1 MATVKDF
8 LCRQATP
15 FTTGL
20 FVVSAVSGVA
30 LFVHLGTATF
40 REMHEIL
47 SMVLL
52 VPVALH
58 VWRNWRSLVGYFKRG
73 PMWVATAVSLV
84 LAVGFAVAAGNG
96 GGNPMMQMVG
106 RLQSAPLTAV
116 APAIGSDEQ
125 AVLDALV
132 AAGISPVKPS
142 DSIADLSAR
151 TGRDAFEIV
160 AALNAAAK
168 VAPAGPATTPAP

>member
-1 MATVKDF
+1 MTTVKDF
-8 LCRQATP
+8 LLRQATP
-15 FTTGL
+15 YTTGL
-20 FVVSAVSGVA
+20 FLISAVSGAA

-52 VPVALH
+52 VPVGVH
-58 VWRNWRSLVGYFKRG
+58 IWRNWRSLVGYFRRG

-84 LAVGFAVAAGNG
+84 LATGFAVTAGSG

-106 RLQSAPLTAV
+106 RIQAAPLTAV
-116 APAIGSDEQ
+116 APAIGSSEQ
-125 AVLDALV
+125 AVLDALTQ
-132 AAGISPVKPS
+132 AGISPVKPS
-142 DSIADLSAR
+142 DTIADLSTR

-160 AALNAAAK
+160 SVLVAAPAAPA
-168 VAPAGPATTPAP
+168 AAGPAP